1 MVLGDMNADEM
12 ITQIRDDAVL
22 AAIRVVEAQSSGEV
36 RVFITSRPV
45 EDSIREAWVA
55 FAKLK
60 MQETAQRNAALVF
73 IAPVARK
80 FAIIGDEGL
89 HRQCAEAFWADL
101 ATELAAGFRDGDY
114 TGALTNVIQR
124 IGEVL
129 ALHFPPQAHDRNE
142 LPDDIVRE

>member
-1 MVLGDMNADEM
+1 MNADEM
-12 ITQIRDDAVL
+12 ITQIRDEAVF
-22 AAIRVVEAQSSGEV
+22 AAIRDVETHSSGEV

-45 EDSIREAWVA
+45 EDSIRDAWAA

-60 MQETAQRNAALVF
+60 MQETRQRNAALVF

-89 HRQCAEAFWADL
+89 NRHCPEVFWSEL
-101 ATELAAGFRDGDY
+101 ASGLAAGFREGAY
-114 TGALTNVIQR
+114 TEALTNVIQR

-129 ALHFPPQAHDRNE
+129 ALHFPPHAHDHNE